1 MDSKYILSLDV
12 STSTIGIS
20 LFEDLGNVGKLTI
33 LTHFEPKINP
43 EPETQL
49 ERLKEKADLCVDKIY
64 HDFNSYN
71 IHKIIVEKPLLNS
84 ISQKVAKLLEMF
96 NEYLTNKLSK
106 RMNVPVDFITV
117 DDARRYALPEL
128 MGKNGK
134 MMSDFP
140 KKISDL
146 GKNEW
151 SKFLIMYLV
160 SQRYKGIKWL
170 LNNALKINKKNFDRA
185 DSVVAGLGF
194 MIKEGKWI
202 QMGNVDF
209 WEGADFSYE
218 KCIEIIEKNVAY
230 EKFSTIHVE
239 KNKELTPDEKI
250 KVKGKYL
257 NEIFEIQK
265 YLNVEL

>member
-1 MDSKYILSLDV
+1 MNSKYILSLDV

-20 LFEDLGNVGKLTI
+20 LFEDLGSVGKLTI

-49 ERLKEKADLCVDKIY
+49 ERLKEKADLCVEKIY
-64 HDFNSYN
+64 EEFSSYN
-71 IHKIIVEKPLLNS
+71 IYKIVVEKPLLNS
-84 ISQKVAKLLEMF
+84 ISQKVAKLLEIF

-106 RMNVPVDFITV
+106 RLDVEVDFITV

-185 DSVVAGLGF
+185 DSVVAGLGY
-194 MIKEGKWI
+194 MIKDGKWTE
-202 QMGNVDF
+202 MGDVSF
-209 WEGADFSYE
+209 WKDADFSYE
-218 KCIEIIEKNVAY
+218 TCIEIIEKNIAY
-230 EKFSTIHVE
+230 EKFSTTHVE
-239 KNKELTPDEKI
+239 KNKDLTPENKL